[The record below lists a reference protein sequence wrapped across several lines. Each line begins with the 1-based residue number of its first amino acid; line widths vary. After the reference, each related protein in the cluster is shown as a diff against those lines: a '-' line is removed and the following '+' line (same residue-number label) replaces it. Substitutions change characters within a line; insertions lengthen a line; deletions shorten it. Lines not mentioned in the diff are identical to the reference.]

1 MKSLCLSLFS
11 VAILFLSAC
20 SDLERSGPPNIVFIM
35 ADDLGYEGLSC
46 NGSLSYSTPNLDK
59 LAIDGMRFT
68 HCYSQPVCT
77 PTRVQI
83 MTGRY
88 NFRNYKQFGFLD
100 LKEKTFGHYLH
111 EAGYTNCIAGKWQLG
126 NGIEAPFLEG
136 FDEYCLWQIYNNVA
150 GEDMR
155 GSRYADPKLYRNGE
169 VINNTAGKFGPDLC
183 TEFVLDFMEANQSE
197 PFFVYYPMILTH
209 DPFIPTPDTED
220 WDIDPFAK
228 DTSYF
233 RNMLEYTDKLVATIR
248 NKIEELG
255 LTNDTYLFFTG
266 DNGTSRAIYTHTDIG
281 IVRGGKSLTH
291 EYGIHVP
298 FIAYS
303 PGEIAAG
310 SVSSTLVD
318 FTDILPTF
326 CDIAGIEIPKKRV
339 LDGSSILPV
348 LNGESSSGREYIY
361 GYYWTRGRDPLNVKE
376 YVRTADYKYYRSGE
390 LFDPVRDPEELNP
403 ILTDDKGEL
412 LDLLEG
418 YLNEVRPVKK

>member
-183 TEFVLDFMEANQSE
+183 TEFVLVSWRLINRNPS
-197 PFFVYYPMILTH
+197 L
-209 DPFIPTPDTED
+209 FI
-220 WDIDPFAK
+220 IQ
-228 DTSYF
+228 
-233 RNMLEYTDKLVATIR
+233 
-248 NKIEELG
+248 
-255 LTNDTYLFFTG
+255 
-266 DNGTSRAIYTHTDIG
+266 
-281 IVRGGKSLTH
+281 
-291 EYGIHVP
+291 
-298 FIAYS
+298 
-303 PGEIAAG
+303 
-310 SVSSTLVD
+310 
-318 FTDILPTF
+318 
-326 CDIAGIEIPKKRV
+326 
-339 LDGSSILPV
+339 
-348 LNGESSSGREYIY
+348 
-361 GYYWTRGRDPLNVKE
+361 
-376 YVRTADYKYYRSGE
+376 
-390 LFDPVRDPEELNP
+390 
-403 ILTDDKGEL
+403 
-412 LDLLEG
+412 
-418 YLNEVRPVKK
+418 